1 MCQSGTE
8 LSIVPLFNVIF
19 PDGYQNWI
27 VSGTDFCADL
37 LHNPLLGIAQYV
49 WVEESTQ
56 KIEEVN
62 SDLPVQGQHGDTF
75 LQENKETPDFRT

>member
-1 MCQSGTE
+1 M
-8 LSIVPLFNVIF
+8 
-19 PDGYQNWI
+19 
-27 VSGTDFCADL
+27 
-37 LHNPLLGIAQYV
+37 GIAQYV
-49 WVEESTQ
+49 GVEESTQ